1 MSDTFKTIAR
11 FEYSS
16 EAQIIKGRL
25 EADGIQVFL
34 SDNLTIDT
42 DPLVSNAIGGVKLKV
57 LTEDAKKAEE
67 ILRSIQKYSIDNEGN
82 FVKCPNCKSEHVQL
96 FSTIK
101 NLKSSKSIADS
112 TAYVLEKFE
121 VPATYLQRKTNPT
134 AYQATKTKRINYAL
148 SAEGIVNE
156 VYKK

>member
-11 FEYSS
+11 FQYST

-25 EADGIQVFL
+25 EAEGIQVFL

-57 LTEDAKKAEE
+57 LSTDALKAQH
-67 ILRSIQKYSIDNEGN
+67 ILETINKYSVNDEGHTIS
-82 FVKCPNCKSEHVQL
+82 CPNCTGHHIEL

-101 NLKSSKSIADS
+101 DAKSFFAFIFGVLFSALPFYTKHKYKCEDCKTEFDLK
-112 TAYVLEKFE
+112 
-121 VPATYLQRKTNPT
+121 
-134 AYQATKTKRINYAL
+134 
-148 SAEGIVNE
+148 
-156 VYKK
+156 